1 MEIQASAPKF
11 WQNLGIVLLS
21 LLPALYVLVQWQ
33 QIPETIPVHFNAS
46 LEPDRYGHKTELI
59 VLLAV
64 MTGVTLLAYFATA
77 YIHRIDPKRA
87 KNKTPN
93 ATFIKMGVG
102 MVVLLT
108 LLTMTIVLKSIN
120 PENKI
125 IDKLELPLLG
135 LLFVFIGN
143 YMHNLKPN
151 YYAGIK
157 VPWTL
162 ASEYNWR
169 KTHQLAA
176 PLWFGGGLITVIVS
190 FFVPPA
196 TGFTVLMICVLI
208 MTVIPIGYSYN
219 LFRRESKN
227 PGYFDKQE

>member
-1 MEIQASAPKF
+1 MQTTAPKF

-21 LLPALYVLVQWQ
+21 LLPAFYVSVQWQ
-33 QIPETIPVHFNAS
+33 HIPENIPVHFNAS
-46 LEPDRYGHKTELI
+46 MEPDRYGNKTELI
-59 VLLAV
+59 MLLAV
-64 MTGVTLLAYFATA
+64 MTGATLLAYFATA
-77 YIHRIDPKRA
+77 YIQRIDPKRA
-87 KNKTPN
+87 KIKTSN
-93 ATFIKMGVG
+93 ATFIKLGVG
-102 MVVLLT
+102 MAVLLT

-196 TGFTVLMICVLI
+196 TGFAVLLSCVAI
-208 MTVIPIGYSYN
+208 MTIIPIGYSYTV
-219 LFRRESKN
+219 FRRERKN
-227 PGYFDKQE
+227 PGYFDKHE